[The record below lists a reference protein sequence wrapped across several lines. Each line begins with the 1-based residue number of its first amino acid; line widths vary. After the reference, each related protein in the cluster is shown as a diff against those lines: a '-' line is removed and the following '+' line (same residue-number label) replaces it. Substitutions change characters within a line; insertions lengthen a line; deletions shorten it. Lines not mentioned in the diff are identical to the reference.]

1 MASSSKSDKALTLA
15 YLKRIVGDPVGEL
28 IPLVS
33 KEITIGRSKQTSKV
47 YYQDV
52 NVSRTHC
59 LLKFNGKDWFI
70 SDLKSMNGTYL
81 NEVKLDPKI
90 PYRLKDGFKIHLG
103 NPEEAPVAYMFLTKK
118 PNEQS
123 NENNNM
129 WYQSSTDFEDTQSNR
144 GNPSGLKRRSDS
156 EISDM
161 TNTSHP
167 KKIASSSAVS
177 PIKSRI
183 MSSEDVIRSPLP
195 KVPVEIS
202 DTDNLSDCSVGSMDS
217 LKTRIRKIKIKE
229 LRHKIGLDVAS
240 ASTSSKKKSS
250 KKKKKDLE
258 SQPSTSTMAASD
270 AAESEKD
277 SESLLNENKILQN
290 CDAHQSDK
298 EDLKVNKITAEVHQK
313 IVEDGLLCIICNE
326 AFVKATALNC
336 SHTFCNYCISVWKKK
351 QKKCPVCREKI
362 TSDIHV
368 RVLDDI
374 VEKLT
379 EKFGEDYKDSRKQLI
394 LSREKSKVTQPKKKP
409 KRSRRLRSRQ
419 RNASSEPSTS
429 IQLLSGPTSDGLG
442 VSITLHGTA
451 LEISPDDSDFP
462 SDFSVDFDDSDADD
476 ILDSAYYGGYGLCYN
491 CGTTGHWSNE
501 CPYS

>member
-1 MASSSKSDKALTLA
+1 MASTSKSDKAVTLA
-15 YLKRIVGDPVGEL
+15 YLKRIVGEPVGEL

-33 KEITIGRSKQTSKV
+33 KEITIGRSKQTSEV

-59 LLKFNGKDWFI
+59 LLKFNGEDWFI

-90 PYRLKDGFKIHLG
+90 PYRLKDDFKIHLG

-129 WYQSSTDFEDTQSNR
+129 YQSSTDFEDTQSNR

-167 KKIASSSAVS
+167 KKIASSLAVS

-183 MSSEDVIRSPLP
+183 ISSEDVIRSPLP

-217 LKTRIRKIKIKE
+217 LKTRIRKVKIKE
-229 LRHKIGLDVAS
+229 LRHKKGLDVAS

-250 KKKKKDLE
+250 KKKKKNLE

-277 SESLLNENKILQN
+277 SESLLNDNKIFQN
-290 CDAHQSDK
+290 SDAHQSDK
-298 EDLKVNKITAEVHQK
+298 EHLKITAEVHQK

-368 RVLDDI
+368 RVLDDL

-394 LSREKSKVTQPKKKP
+394 LSREKAKVTQPKTKP
-409 KRSRRLRSRQ
+409 KRSQRLRTRQ
-419 RNASSEPSTS
+419 INTSSGQSTS
-429 IQLLSGPTSDGLG
+429 IQLVGGPSSDALG

-451 LEISPDDSDFP
+451 VEISPDDSDFP
-462 SDFSVDFDDSDADD
+462 SDFSVDFEDSDADD
-476 ILDSAYYGGYGLCYN
+476 ILGHAYFSRYGA
-491 CGTTGHWSNE
+491 TGHWSRE
-501 CPYS
+501 YPYP